1 MTSSNYPKRL
11 IEVDLPIKRISEHA
25 RREKSVRHGH
35 ISTLHLWWA
44 RRPLASCRAVICAS
58 LWPDPA
64 DVNCP
69 QAFRDDA
76 VRLINQFARRAADD
90 KEVAA
95 NCSHENWESWQRLAN
110 SGGLD
115 ATKKCDWNGLR
126 CALLDFIADFANWDN
141 STSDTFL
148 ETSRALTQAAHQ
160 AFGGGAG
167 SKPLV
172 LDPFAGGGAI
182 PLEALRVGA
191 DALASDFNPVA
202 ATINK
207 VLLEYL
213 SDLPEEMAGK
223 FVAEAARIKAS
234 VWSDLAHF
242 YKRESGTALAYIW
255 ARTIRCEG
263 PGCGV
268 EVPLLS
274 SPWLSK
280 HSGKYVWFQFSSS
293 KTDGQ
298 VSYTIRGSSTVPKPL
313 PVGTSRLGSATCPI
327 CGYTTPKKSVYRQL
341 VAQQGGVQNARC
353 MATIVAS
360 AGSGGR
366 EYMLPSSA
374 DLQDAE
380 IARREFSKIKNDL
393 PSAKINPISPGKF
406 GSGVASPTRIGCV
419 TFTDLFTP
427 RQLLML
433 DAFSKKIS
441 EVNDPAIQSLLAF
454 GLDRLTDYNSAHCRW
469 APTGEFIGNT
479 FGRQAISIV
488 WTYVEV
494 NPFADASGSW
504 DGAINWIA
512 KVAEHVR
519 NSKLKRGQ
527 AACSSA
533 TSIPLP
539 DDSVDALVT
548 DPPYYGAIMYGDLSD
563 YFYVWLRQTV
573 GKRFPDIFDKSLVEK
588 ADEIIATPTS
598 KGPKGEA
605 KDAAFFEAR
614 MRVALEQARRVV
626 KPSGIAV
633 VVFAHKSTSGW
644 EAMLSA
650 LVSAGWIVTASWP
663 IDTER
668 EGRTNAQGTASL
680 GSSVHLVCR
689 PRESWVASDRMVN
702 IGDWRDI
709 LQELPQR
716 IHEWMPRLADEGVI
730 GADAIFACLGPA
742 LEIFS
747 RHSCVEKAS
756 GEEVTLR
763 EYLEYVWAAVAK
775 EALNMIFEGG
785 DATGFEEDARLTAMW
800 LWTLSTGPNEN
811 GVVSSDDDGSEED
824 EESFTKKAK
833 MSGFVLE
840 FDAARK
846 IAQGLGAHLEQLN
859 TLVEIDGDKAR
870 LLPVSERARHLFG
883 KDEGAPPTKRKGKP
897 KQLSLLDVIG
907 EADESDGDW
916 GEKTGSRF
924 GNTVLDRIHQCMI
937 LFAAGRGEALKRF
950 LVTDGAGQDQRFW
963 RLAQALAALYPKGTD
978 ERRWV
983 EGVLARKKGL
993 GF

>member
-1 MTSSNYPKRL
+1 MTSPNYPKRL

-64 DVNCP
+64 DANCS

-76 VRLINQFARRAADD
+76 VRLINQFARKAASD
-90 KEVAA
+90 KELAA
-95 NCSHENWESWQRLAN
+95 NCSHENWERWQRLAN

-115 ATKKCDWNGLR
+115 ANKKCDWNGLR
-126 CALLDFIADFANWDN
+126 SALLDFIADFANWDN
-141 STSDTFL
+141 STTDAFL
-148 ETSRALTQAAHQ
+148 ETSRALTQAAHE
-160 AFGGGAG
+160 AFGGGHD
-167 SKPLV
+167 SKPLI

-191 DALASDFNPVA
+191 DVLASDFNPVA

-213 SDLPEEMAGK
+213 SDLPEDMTRK

-234 VWSDLAHF
+234 IWSDLSHL

-268 EVPLLS
+268 EIPLLS

-280 HSGKYVWFQFSSS
+280 HGGKYVWFQFGSS
-293 KTDGQ
+293 KADGKI
-298 VSYTIRGSSTVPKPL
+298 SCAIRKSSTTPKPT
-313 PVGTSRLGSATCPI
+313 PTGTSRLGSATCPI

-341 VAQQGGVQNARC
+341 VAQHGGVENARC

-360 AGSGGR
+360 AGSEGR
-366 EYMLPSSA
+366 QYVEPSDA
-374 DLQDAE
+374 DLHGAE
-380 IARREFSKIKNDL
+380 IARREFSKIKGDR
-393 PSAKINPISPGKF
+393 PSERLNPISPGKF

-419 TFTDLFTP
+419 TFADLFTL

-441 EVNDPAIQSLLAF
+441 EVKDPAIQSLLAF

-469 APTGEFIGNT
+469 AATGEFIGNT

-488 WTYVEV
+488 WTFVEV

-504 DGAINWIA
+504 DGAVNWIA
-512 KVAEHVR
+512 KVADHVR

-527 AACSSA
+527 AACHSA

-563 YFYVWLRQTV
+563 YFYVWLRRTV
-573 GKRFPDIFDKSLVEK
+573 GKRFPDIFGTGLVEK
-588 ADEIIATPTS
+588 ADEIVATPTS
-598 KGPKGEA
+598 KGPNGEA
-605 KDAAFFEAR
+605 KDASFFEAR
-614 MRVALEQARRVV
+614 MRVALEESRRVV

-689 PRESWVASDRMVN
+689 PRESWSDSDRITNV
-702 IGDWRDI
+702 GDWRDI

-747 RHSCVEKAS
+747 RYSRVEKAS
-756 GEEVTLR
+756 GDEVTLK

-775 EALNMIFEGG
+775 EALNMIFEGA

-800 LWTLSTGPNEN
+800 LWTLSTGQMGMEPSPLRTMTMRRRKKASRRKQKL
-811 GVVSSDDDGSEED
+811 VVSYWNS
-824 EESFTKKAK
+824 TP
-833 MSGFVLE
+833 
-840 FDAARK
+840 
-846 IAQGLGAHLEQLN
+846 LG
-859 TLVEIDGDKAR
+859 K
-870 LLPVSERARHLFG
+870 LP
-883 KDEGAPPTKRKGKP
+883 KDWEP
-897 KQLSLLDVIG
+897 I
-907 EADESDGDW
+907 W
-916 GEKTGSRF
+916 
-924 GNTVLDRIHQCMI
+924 NN
-937 LFAAGRGEALKRF
+937 
-950 LVTDGAGQDQRFW
+950 
-963 RLAQALAALYPKGTD
+963 
-978 ERRWV
+978 
-983 EGVLARKKGL
+983 
-993 GF
+993 